1 MTQRNDVR
9 LFGWGLVFALAS
21 VPGIAVS
28 ETSGEEVR
36 SLRDLPLA
44 AQLAIS
50 AALGQ
55 EEAAYHAVVAQGGG
69 FSATNPAQG
78 YEAEL
83 TASGFTVAAGEMRWG
98 LALESWG
105 CGAGVEAMAPAV
117 PEASANRV
125 EVRRGALV
133 EWYANGPLGLQQGF
147 TLEAAPAGCGAG
159 EPVYLVLAPV
169 GELETEVDPD
179 SRGLSVRGADG
190 RVVLRYRGLAAFD
203 AGGQEVPVGLRLRG
217 DRVVVTVAAGASYP
231 VVVDPLVEVPKL
243 TASDGALFDGFGGSV
258 AVSGDTVVV
267 GATFDRVGSNSAQG
281 SAYVFVEP
289 VGGWASGTETAKLTA
304 SDGGAFDLFGRSVA
318 VSGDT
323 VVVGAPGDVV
333 VPFVIIGSAY
343 VFVKPVGGWVTGTE
357 TAKLTASVG
366 ARRFGRSVAVSGDT
380 VVAGAENDR
389 VGSNGQQGSAYVFV
403 KPVGG
408 WVTGTETARL
418 TASDGAA
425 GERFGR
431 SVAVFGDTVVVGAQ
445 EDNIGANSRQGS
457 AYVFVEPAGG
467 WASGT
472 ETAKLT
478 ASDGAAD
485 DRFGSVAV
493 SGDTVVVGASFD
505 DIGAKSRQGS
515 AYVFV
520 EPGGSWASGTETAKL
535 TAADGEV
542 NDFFGNSVAVSGD
555 TVVVG
560 AFGDDIGANVNQ
572 GSAYVFVKP
581 VGGWVTGTETRLT
594 AADEGTGDNV
604 GSSVAV
610 SGDTVVVGASG
621 GDGANVNQGSAYVFP
636 PLLLPIELLKGD
648 VEELVTNGS
657 LTTGDGNSLMVKL
670 ESAIKKLQKGKSGG
684 AISKLMALIDQVNGF
699 ISTGV
704 LTAAEG
710 DPLIDAANSIIDE
723 ILTG

>member
-1 MTQRNDVR
+1 M
-9 LFGWGLVFALAS
+9 
-21 VPGIAVS
+21 
-28 ETSGEEVR
+28 
-36 SLRDLPLA
+36 
-44 AQLAIS
+44 
-50 AALGQ
+50 
-55 EEAAYHAVVAQGGG
+55 
-69 FSATNPAQG
+69 
-78 YEAEL
+78 
-83 TASGFTVAAGEMRWG
+83 
-98 LALESWG
+98 
-105 CGAGVEAMAPAV
+105 
-117 PEASANRV
+117 
-125 EVRRGALV
+125 
-133 EWYANGPLGLQQGF
+133 
-147 TLEAAPAGCGAG
+147 
-159 EPVYLVLAPV
+159 
-169 GELETEVDPD
+169 
-179 SRGLSVRGADG
+179 
-190 RVVLRYRGLAAFD
+190 
-203 AGGQEVPVGLRLRG
+203 
-217 DRVVVTVAAGASYP
+217 
-231 VVVDPLVEVPKL
+231 
-243 TASDGALFDGFGGSV
+243 
-258 AVSGDTVVV
+258 
-267 GATFDRVGSNSAQG
+267 
-281 SAYVFVEP
+281 
-289 VGGWASGTETAKLTA
+289 
-304 SDGGAFDLFGRSVA
+304 
-318 VSGDT
+318 
-323 VVVGAPGDVV
+323 
-333 VPFVIIGSAY
+333 
-343 VFVKPVGGWVTGTE
+343 
-357 TAKLTASVG
+357 
-366 ARRFGRSVAVSGDT
+366 
-380 VVAGAENDR
+380 
-389 VGSNGQQGSAYVFV
+389 
-403 KPVGG
+403 
-408 WVTGTETARL
+408 
-418 TASDGAA
+418 
-425 GERFGR
+425 
-431 SVAVFGDTVVVGAQ
+431 GAQ